1 MKIQGMDA
9 SFKSPDAITGVKDA
23 VNGAIHISHSVKKG
37 DNILPNENT
46 EEKEYPVTEKIVKEA
61 VEKIN
66 KMFEESNRRFE
77 YSVHK
82 KTNNIIIRVIDVETD
97 EVIKEIPPEKILNIM
112 ASIMELAGLIVDER
126 R

>member
-1 MKIQGMDA
+1 MKIPGTDA
-9 SFKSPDAITGVKDA
+9 VFASSSAAVGVKSA
-23 VNGAIHISHSVKKG
+23 ANETVHISHPMKKG

-46 EEKEYPVTEKIVKEA
+46 EEKEYPVTERIISEA
-61 VEKIN
+61 VDKIN

-82 KTNNIIIRVIDVETD
+82 KTNNIIIRVIDEATN
-97 EVIKEIPPEKILNIM
+97 EVIKEIPPERILNIM
-112 ASIMELAGLIVDER
+112 ASLMELAGLIVDER

>member
-9 SFKSPDAITGVKDA
+9 SFKNPAAATGVKDA
-23 VNGAIHISHSVKKG
+23 VNGTIHISHQAKKG

-46 EEKEYPVTEKIVKEA
+46 EEKEYPVAEKIVKEA

-82 KTNNIIIRVIDVETD
+82 KTNNIIIRVIDETTN
-97 EVIKEIPPEKILNIM
+97 EVIKEIPPEKILDIM